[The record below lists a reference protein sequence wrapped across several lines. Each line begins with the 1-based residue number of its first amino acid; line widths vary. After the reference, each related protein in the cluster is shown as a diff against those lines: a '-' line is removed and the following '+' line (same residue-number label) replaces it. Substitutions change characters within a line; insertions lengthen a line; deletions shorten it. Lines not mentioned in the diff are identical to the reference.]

1 MIAFRLDCE
10 VGGARAGDVHVAI
23 WARRRMVSSGNLMLR
38 SKADA
43 RNVKIDQEV
52 GLMAGSRLRFDFRK
66 RGVDVAMK
74 VGIVDVRN
82 VIGMRW
88 VGVI

>member
-1 MIAFRLDCE
+1 
-10 VGGARAGDVHVAI
+10 
-23 WARRRMVSSGNLMLR
+23 MLR

-52 GLMAGSRLRFDFRK
+52 GLMAGSRLRLDFRK

-74 VGIVDVRN
+74 VGIVDVRK
-82 VIGMRW
+82 VIGMRC
-88 VGVI
+88 VGVM